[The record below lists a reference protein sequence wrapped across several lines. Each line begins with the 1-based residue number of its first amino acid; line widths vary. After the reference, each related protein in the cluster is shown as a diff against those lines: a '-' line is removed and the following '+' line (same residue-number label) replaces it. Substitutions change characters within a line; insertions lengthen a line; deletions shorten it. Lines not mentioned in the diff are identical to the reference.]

1 MTILVY
7 SMPFLIYLCSSIFS
21 TVLVINASMSG
32 ANPFFISLLGV
43 SYGTGMMVSAGI
55 FSKFKIPKAIYPRLL
70 YIQACTQVVISI
82 FSLLYLPNEMALL
95 YSFLFGANTTIF
107 FVCFQ
112 SLLDSVSKD
121 LPIRISSGLFI
132 FSWTLGLAVGPIITG
147 FIYKLNPNIG
157 FVIVIAMSI
166 LIFVFFYMS
175 RHLHFKSKRHKWEE
189 PFMRAPRY
197 KVYIGWLIIFVGAAV
212 LHTLRFMFLDYG
224 IKQVGLS
231 ESIAGIL
238 VGSLSGFMA
247 IGSLI
252 SAFYL
257 RFLET
262 KRVFTI
268 VGLFTPAALTLIL
281 ITKNFWLFL
290 LSFMF
295 LGFVSGFGYF
305 FGLYYALA
313 DQENASNNVA
323 VNETLTGIAALIV
336 PFIVGYLASNFSY
349 FIAFL
354 FMMIVSLICYSIA
367 VNIMLQKKR
376 TALIKEKFRALM
388 KKADEKYENTQ
399 QN

>member
-21 TVLVINASMSG
+21 TVLVINASTSG

-43 SYGTGMMVSAGI
+43 SYGMGMMVSAGT

-70 YIQACTQVVISI
+70 YLQACIQVVISI
-82 FSLLYLPNEMALL
+82 LCLLYLPNEMALL
-95 YSFLFGANTTIF
+95 YSFLFGSNTTVF

-112 SLLDSVSKD
+112 SLLDSVSQD

-132 FSWTLGLAVGPIITG
+132 FSWTLGLAVGPIVTG

-224 IKQVGLS
+224 IKHVGLS
-231 ESIAGIL
+231 ESTAGIL

-247 IGSLI
+247 VGALI

-262 KRVFTI
+262 KRVFTV
-268 VGLFTPAALTLIL
+268 VGLLTPAALTLIL
-281 ITKNFWLFL
+281 VTSNFWLFL
-290 LSFMF
+290 LAFMF

-367 VNIMLQKKR
+367 INIMLQKKR
-376 TALIKEKFRALM
+376 TALIKEKFRRII
-388 KKADEKYENTQ
+388 KEADKIYEKTE

>member
-21 TVLVINASMSG
+21 TVLVINASTSG
-32 ANPFFISLLGV
+32 ANPFFISLIGV
-43 SYGTGMMVSAGI
+43 SYGMGMMISAGT
-55 FSKFKIPKAIYPRLL
+55 FSKFKIPKTIYPRLL
-70 YIQACTQVVISI
+70 YTQACLQVLISVLC
-82 FSLLYLPNEMALL
+82 LLYLPNEMVLL

-132 FSWTLGLAVGPIITG
+132 FSWTLGLAVGPIVTG

-157 FVIVIAMSI
+157 FIIVILMSF
-166 LIFVFFYMS
+166 LIFALFYMS
-175 RHLHFKSKRHKWEE
+175 RHLHFKQHHHKWEE

-197 KVYIGWLIIFVGAAV
+197 KVYIGWLIIFVGALV

-224 IKQVGLS
+224 IKEVGLS
-231 ESIAGIL
+231 ESTAGIL

-247 IGSLI
+247 IGALM

-257 RFLET
+257 RFLEK
-262 KRVFTI
+262 KRIFTI

-281 ITKNFWLFL
+281 VTKNFWLFL
-290 LSFMF
+290 LAFMF

-323 VNETLTGIAALIV
+323 VNETLTGVAALII
-336 PFIVGYLASNFSY
+336 PFAVGYLASKFSY
-349 FIAFL
+349 FVGFL
-354 FMMIVSLICYSIA
+354 FMMIISLICYTIA
-367 VNIMLQKKR
+367 IYTMWQKKR
-376 TALIKEKFRALM
+376 TAIIREKF
-388 KKADEKYENTQ
+388 KKLIEEADRKYESTE

>member
-21 TVLVINASMSG
+21 TVLVINASTSG

-43 SYGTGMMVSAGI
+43 SYGMGMMVSAGT

-70 YIQACTQVVISI
+70 YLQACIQVVISI
-82 FSLLYLPNEMALL
+82 LCLLYLPNEMALL
-95 YSFLFGANTTIF
+95 YSFLFGSNTTVF

-132 FSWTLGLAVGPIITG
+132 FSWTLGLAVGPIVTG

-231 ESIAGIL
+231 ESTAGIL

-247 IGSLI
+247 VGALI

-262 KRVFTI
+262 KRVFTV
-268 VGLFTPAALTLIL
+268 VGLLTPAALTLIL
-281 ITKNFWLFL
+281 VTSNFWLFL
-290 LSFMF
+290 LAFMF

-367 VNIMLQKKR
+367 INIMLQKKR
-376 TALIKEKFRALM
+376 TALIKEKF
-388 KKADEKYENTQ
+388 KKIIKEADKIYEKTE

>member
-21 TVLVINASMSG
+21 TVLVINASTSG

-43 SYGTGMMVSAGI
+43 SYGMGMMVSAGT

-70 YIQACTQVVISI
+70 YLQACIQVVISI
-82 FSLLYLPNEMALL
+82 LCLLYLPNEMALL
-95 YSFLFGANTTIF
+95 YSFLFGSNTTVF

-132 FSWTLGLAVGPIITG
+132 FSWTLGLAVGPIVTG

-231 ESIAGIL
+231 ESTAGIL

-247 IGSLI
+247 VGALI

-262 KRVFTI
+262 KRVFTV
-268 VGLFTPAALTLIL
+268 VGLLTPAALTLIL
-281 ITKNFWLFL
+281 VTSNFWLFL
-290 LSFMF
+290 LAFMF

-323 VNETLTGIAALIV
+323 VNETLTGVAALIV

-367 VNIMLQKKR
+367 INIMLQKKR
-376 TALIKEKFRALM
+376 TALIKEKFRRII
-388 KKADEKYENTQ
+388 KEADKIYEKTE

>member
-21 TVLVINASMSG
+21 TVLVINASTSG

-43 SYGTGMMVSAGI
+43 SYGMGMMVSAGT

-70 YIQACTQVVISI
+70 YLQACIQVVISI
-82 FSLLYLPNEMALL
+82 LCLLYLPNEMALL
-95 YSFLFGANTTIF
+95 YSFLFGSNTTVF

-132 FSWTLGLAVGPIITG
+132 FSWTLGLAVGPIVTG

-231 ESIAGIL
+231 ESTAGIL

-247 IGSLI
+247 VGALI

-262 KRVFTI
+262 KRVFTV
-268 VGLFTPAALTLIL
+268 VGLLTPAALTLIL
-281 ITKNFWLFL
+281 VTSNFWLFL
-290 LSFMF
+290 LAFMF

-313 DQENASNNVA
+313 DQENSSNNVA
-323 VNETLTGIAALIV
+323 VNETLTGVAALII
-336 PFIVGYLASNFSY
+336 PFAVGYLASKFSY
-349 FIAFL
+349 FAGFL
-354 FMMIVSLICYSIA
+354 FMMIISLICYAIA
-367 VNIMLQKKR
+367 VYIMWQKKR
-376 TALIKEKFRALM
+376 TAGVGFLSME
-388 KKADEKYENTQ
+388 
-399 QN
+399 

>member
-21 TVLVINASMSG
+21 TVLVINASTSG

-43 SYGTGMMVSAGI
+43 SYGMGMMVSAGT

-70 YIQACTQVVISI
+70 YLQACIQVVISI
-82 FSLLYLPNEMALL
+82 LCLLYLPNEMALL
-95 YSFLFGANTTIF
+95 YSFLFGSNTTVF

-132 FSWTLGLAVGPIITG
+132 FSWTLGLAVGPIVTG

-231 ESIAGIL
+231 ESTAGIL

-247 IGSLI
+247 VGALI

-262 KRVFTI
+262 KRVFTV
-268 VGLFTPAALTLIL
+268 VGLLTPAALTLIL
-281 ITKNFWLFL
+281 VTSNFWLFL
-290 LSFMF
+290 LAFMF

-323 VNETLTGIAALIV
+323 VNETLTGVAALIV

-367 VNIMLQKKR
+367 INIMLQKKR
-376 TALIKEKFRALM
+376 TALIKEKF
-388 KKADEKYENTQ
+388 KKIIKEADKIYEKTE

>member
-21 TVLVINASMSG
+21 TVLVINASTSG

-43 SYGTGMMVSAGI
+43 SYGMGMMVSAGT

-70 YIQACTQVVISI
+70 YLQACIQVVISI
-82 FSLLYLPNEMALL
+82 LCLLYLPNEMALL
-95 YSFLFGANTTIF
+95 YSFLFGSNTTVF

-132 FSWTLGLAVGPIITG
+132 FSWTLGLAVGPIVTG

-231 ESIAGIL
+231 ESTAGIL

-247 IGSLI
+247 VGALI

-262 KRVFTI
+262 KRVFTV
-268 VGLFTPAALTLIL
+268 VGLLTPAALTLIL
-281 ITKNFWLFL
+281 VTSNFWLFL
-290 LSFMF
+290 LAFMF

-323 VNETLTGIAALIV
+323 VNETLTGVAALIV

-354 FMMIVSLICYSIA
+354 FMMIVSLISYSIA
-367 VNIMLQKKR
+367 INIMLQKKR
-376 TALIKEKFRALM
+376 TALIKEKFRRII
-388 KKADEKYENTQ
+388 KEADKIYEKTE

>member
-21 TVLVINASMSG
+21 TVLVINASTSG

-43 SYGTGMMVSAGI
+43 SYGMGMMVSAGT

-70 YIQACTQVVISI
+70 YLQACIQVVISI
-82 FSLLYLPNEMALL
+82 LCLLYLPNEMALL
-95 YSFLFGANTTIF
+95 YSFLFGSNTTVF

-132 FSWTLGLAVGPIITG
+132 FSWTLGLAVGPIVTG

-197 KVYIGWLIIFVGAAV
+197 KVYIGWLIIFVGATV

-231 ESIAGIL
+231 ESTAGIL

-247 IGSLI
+247 VGALI

-262 KRVFTI
+262 KRVFTV
-268 VGLFTPAALTLIL
+268 VGLLTPAALTLIL
-281 ITKNFWLFL
+281 VTSNFWLFL
-290 LSFMF
+290 LAFMF

-367 VNIMLQKKR
+367 INIMLQKKR
-376 TALIKEKFRALM
+376 TALIKEKF
-388 KKADEKYENTQ
+388 KKIIKEADKIYEKTE